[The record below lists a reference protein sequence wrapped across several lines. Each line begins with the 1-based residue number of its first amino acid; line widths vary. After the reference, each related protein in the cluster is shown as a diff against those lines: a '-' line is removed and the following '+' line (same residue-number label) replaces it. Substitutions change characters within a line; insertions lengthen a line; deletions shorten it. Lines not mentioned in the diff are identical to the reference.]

1 MTHLAVRV
9 RPDTY
14 VDSVILME
22 ASRAMQQAAG
32 VEWAAALMGTPANVD
47 SLVAEGFDRSKL
59 ADVGAN
65 NVVLA
70 ARSASA
76 DRCEEAFAAVDG
88 VFAGGVRSQAPRTE
102 SRPRTIEE
110 ATAFLSG
117 ANVAVVSVPGQYAA
131 LEAHKALSGGLHVLL
146 FSDNVPLEDE
156 LALKSRGEALG
167 LLVMGP
173 GAGTAMLGGVGLG
186 FANVTRRTPGRGGV
200 GIAAAAGT
208 GAQEVMSL
216 LDRWG
221 AGVSHVIGVG
231 GRDVSDAVGGRMMI
245 EAVRALEDDPGTDVV
260 VVVSKPPA
268 PRVARALLD
277 ALGNKKRAIAA
288 LIGLEDRIATPPGVS
303 LCSTMEEAVL
313 GALDALGLPR
323 PNLEA
328 GLAVACDR
336 RDQLPEGRRSVR
348 GLFSGGTLCYEAMT
362 ILSSRLGPVYSNTP
376 LKRDWSLPAPPGSH
390 ICLDLG
396 EEEFTKGRPH
406 PMIDPEPRAERLLEE
421 AKDPAVGVLLIDV
434 VLGYGAHPDPA
445 SVLAPACAA
454 VASQPYGP
462 RVVAYV
468 LGTEQ
473 DPQNYRQQRERLR
486 QASCMLAP
494 TGAAAAR
501 MAASMVSS
509 SAVHGWSP

>member
-1 MTHLAVRV
+1 MTYSAVRI

-47 SLVAEGFDRSKL
+47 SLVEEGFDRSKL
-59 ADVGAN
+59 GDVGAN
-65 NVVLA
+65 DVVLA
-70 ARSASA
+70 ARLASP
-76 DRCEEAFAAVDG
+76 DECEEAFAGVDSL
-88 VFAGGVRSQAPRTE
+88 FAGKGRSQVTRTE
-102 SRPRTIEE
+102 ARPRTIEE
-110 ATAFLSG
+110 ATSFLSG
-117 ANVAVVSVPGQYAA
+117 ANVAVISVPGHYAA
-131 LEAHKALSGGLHVLL
+131 LEAHKALSRGLHVLL

-156 LALKSRGEALG
+156 LALKSRGGELG

-186 FANVTRRTPGRGGV
+186 FANVIQRTPGRGGV

-221 AGVSHVIGVG
+221 AGVSHLIGVG
-231 GRDVSDAVGGRMMI
+231 GRDVSEAVGGCMMRK
-245 EAVRALEDDPGTDVV
+245 AVRALEDDPATDVV

-268 PRVARALLD
+268 PQVAKALLE
-277 ALGNKKRAIAA
+277 ALGGKKRAIAA
-288 LIGLEDRIATPPGVS
+288 LIGLEDRMATPAGVS
-303 LCSTMEEAVL
+303 LCSTMEEAAL
-313 GALDALGLPR
+313 GALNALGLPR
-323 PNLEA
+323 PDLEA
-328 GLAVACDR
+328 GLTGAGDR
-336 RDQLPEGRRSVR
+336 RDPLPEGRRVVR
-348 GLFSGGTLCYEAMT
+348 GLYSGGTLCYEAMT

-376 LKRDWSLPAPPGSH
+376 LKKDWSLPAPPGSH

-421 AKDPAVGVLLIDV
+421 AKEPAVGVLLIDV

-445 SVLAPACAA
+445 SVLAPACAG
-454 VASQPYGP
+454 VTSEPDSP

-468 LGTEQ
+468 LGTER
-473 DPQNYRQQRERLR
+473 DPQNYDQQCARLR
-486 QASCMLAP
+486 QAGCMLAP

-501 MAASMVSS
+501 MAAQIVLG
-509 SAVHGWSP
+509 AVPADRGA